1 MALVYITHHELK
13 IASYL
18 ILLAALF
25 DFADGLAA
33 RLLNAYSPIGK
44 QLDSLADVVSFGLVP
59 GFMLYFLMADS
70 NDIFLLKNPWLQFLP
85 FLLTIF
91 AALRLAKFNIDTRQ
105 TEGFIGLP
113 TPASTLFVIAIPL
126 IESHDNPILQMLINP
141 AFVLPV
147 TVFLSVLMVSELPM
161 FSLKFKQTGWQK
173 NKVRYIFLALVVIL
187 FLLFKFLA
195 LPFSILLYI
204 IISIFIRLIPANKNN
219 IPH

>member
-85 FLLTIF
+85 F
-91 AALRLAKFNIDTRQ
+91 
-105 TEGFIGLP
+105 
-113 TPASTLFVIAIPL
+113 
-126 IESHDNPILQMLINP
+126 
-141 AFVLPV
+141 
-147 TVFLSVLMVSELPM
+147 
-161 FSLKFKQTGWQK
+161 
-173 NKVRYIFLALVVIL
+173 Y
-187 FLLFKFLA
+187 
-195 LPFSILLYI
+195 
-204 IISIFIRLIPANKNN
+204 
-219 IPH
+219 